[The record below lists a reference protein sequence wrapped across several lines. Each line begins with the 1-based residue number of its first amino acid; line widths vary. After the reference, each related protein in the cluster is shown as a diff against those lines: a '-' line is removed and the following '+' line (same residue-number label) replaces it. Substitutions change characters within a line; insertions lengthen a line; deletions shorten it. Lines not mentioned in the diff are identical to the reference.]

1 MAFRKAVRGDHLRDK
16 LISVRVDSRLLSKF
30 DAIVKSK
37 TNVSEYYGRKIIE
50 YEGRS
55 TYCGGGKY
63 SVADLLE
70 QALEEYIKK
79 NS

>member
-1 MAFRKAVRGDHLRDK
+1 MRDK

-37 TNVSEYYGRKIIE
+37 TNVSEFYGRKIIE
-50 YEGRS
+50 YEGRLS
-55 TYCGGGKY
+55 FYGGGKY

>member
-1 MAFRKAVRGDHLRDK
+1 MNL
-16 LISVRVDSRLLSKF
+16 
-30 DAIVKSK
+30 KSYLFYDQ
-37 TNVSEYYGRKIIE
+37 TDDTEYYVRKIIE

-55 TYCGGGKY
+55 TYCVSGKY

-79 NS
+79 NSYKKNK